1 MPQKPSIPIIPT
13 KTIISTTKQ
22 VLSSV
27 NTKINSITN
36 FLDKTTETP
45 SIDETTNADDFEN
58 ILKEFIFSE
67 LGIAFM
73 AIIAC
78 DRKKRWGYG
87 YGYGYGWGGYG
98 CCWGGYGGYG
108 YGWGWR
114 RRWWWGK

>member
-1 MPQKPSIPIIPT
+1 MLNNNIFIYLFLFLFICSTLLYCKADIVDGVENPS
-13 KTIISTTKQ
+13 
-22 VLSSV
+22 
-27 NTKINSITN
+27 
-36 FLDKTTETP
+36 
-45 SIDETTNADDFEN
+45 N
-58 ILKEFIFSE
+58 IFNIKE
-67 LGIAFM
+67 LGNVDKEEKNI
-73 AIIAC
+73 